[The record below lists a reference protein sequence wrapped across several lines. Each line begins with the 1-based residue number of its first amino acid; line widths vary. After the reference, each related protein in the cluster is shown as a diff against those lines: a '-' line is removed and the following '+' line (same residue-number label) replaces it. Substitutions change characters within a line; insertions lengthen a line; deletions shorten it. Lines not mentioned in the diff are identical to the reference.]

1 MKKLPPKAV
10 LAAVFCNILF
20 GSAFPMIKLGYEFFG
35 ISDDV
40 FPKILYA
47 GIRFFIAG
55 IIVFIIDS
63 VRNKKPSAIKKN
75 NIKNVVLLG
84 VTYTFLQYIFFYVG
98 LSNTTGASGSVV
110 NSASVFFAI
119 ILAHF
124 IYPDDRL
131 NFKKIVGCAL
141 GFAGVALACFAGGEF
156 SGVGFSGEGFILIA
170 GMFFVIGSVINKKAS
185 KINGSFTVTAYNLLI
200 GGFLLIVTGLLGY
213 NGEMTVTPLGILVL
227 FYLVLVSSVGV
238 AVWSA
243 LLKNYPIG
251 KISVYNFIIPVS
263 GTLLSGLF
271 LKENILIWQYAAALL
286 LVSVGIFT
294 VNYVFDKND
303 CGNRGA

>member
-1 MKKLPPKAV
+1 MKKLPPRAIF
-10 LAAVFCNILF
+10 AAIFCNILF
-20 GSAFPMIKLGYEFFG
+20 GSAFPMIKLGYEYFG

-40 FPKILYA
+40 FSKILYA

-63 VRNKKPSAIKKN
+63 VRNKKIAAIAKP
-75 NIKNVVLLG
+75 NIKNVILLG

-124 IYPDDRL
+124 IYPDDKL
-131 NFKKIVGCAL
+131 NFKKIVGCAV

-156 SGVGFSGEGFILIA
+156 SGFGFSGEGFILIA

-200 GGFLLIVTGLLGY
+200 GGFLLIVTGFLGY
-213 NGEMTVTPLGILVL
+213 NGEITVTPLGILVL

-238 AVWSA
+238 AVWSS

-271 LKENILIWQYAAALL
+271 LKENILIWEYAAALL
-286 LVSVGIFT
+286 LVSVGIFC
-294 VNYVFDKND
+294 VNYIP
-303 CGNRGA
+303 NRK